1 MRGPHNTPVLIAG
14 LEKIQSRTTPR
25 PDLLPPGAPVRLK
38 PQVKLPALGSPLPL
52 PSTPKGL
59 SRITK
64 LLEEGDLTP
73 PSLPN

>member
-1 MRGPHNTPVLIAG
+1 MHCPHNAPVLIAG

-25 PDLLPPGAPVRLK
+25 LDLLPPGAPVRLK
-38 PQVKLPALGSPLPL
+38 PQVELPAPGSTSPM

-64 LLEEGDLTP
+64 ITGRR
-73 PSLPN
+73 

>member
-1 MRGPHNTPVLIAG
+1 MRCPHNAPVLIAG

-38 PQVKLPALGSPLPL
+38 PQVELPAPGSTPQM

-59 SRITK
+59 SQILKINGSR
-64 LLEEGDLTP
+64 
-73 PSLPN
+73 